1 MSALVRTTRWRR
13 SLARGARGACVGAVL
28 VASSACGSRVGDSQ
42 GGVGERVGT
51 VQSAL
56 TFTAT
61 CSPAYALSGG
71 TVAVSGGSGT
81 YSACAFGT
89 NTSGGTCN
97 VAGGVATYTAGAT
110 AGYYIVAQRT
120 ATNGTPTGGSYL
132 QRVGAAYYLQTG
144 GAAGVGSLWLMAQSG
159 TGFTFNLAGAGNDY
173 LRTLGVNSPD
183 MVADQ
188 AAAGAAVF
196 NMTDCNG
203 TGDPG
208 YYNRFGF
215 QSPTGTNPYW
225 KDNASP
231 QIDSVNAGNGTN
243 CDKTNNSAWEAFY
256 LVPGSDVFTVTD
268 SAGNTGTCTIAVENP
283 VSIQPSTISVSAGGS
298 IPAAVNGINAVQA
311 WGGSGVF
318 TGGVAGCTV
327 VTNNTMSSPATCT
340 VTGSGAVSYTVG
352 NSSGTDTL
360 RITDSQGNTATFT
373 VSGGLHF
380 VPSPSVAAKSS
391 AMTPVTVSGGNGTYS
406 SCTVTVHPSGG
417 TTCSVTGTTVSY
429 TAGPTAGTTD
439 TLTVKDSAGHTGTF
453 NVIVENPLAFA
464 PSPSPAIVSTA
475 MSPVTVSGGSGTYS
489 TCVVATNVSGS
500 SGGCTVTG
508 TTVTYTPGAT
518 SGTDVLK
525 VTDSNGL
532 TGSLNVTVE
541 AALGFT
547 PSPSTALVSTAMTP
561 VTVSG
566 GSGTYSACA
575 VTTNASGGGACAVVG
590 TTVTYTAGATAGTDT
605 LQITDSQGHTGTFSV
620 TVEGMLAFSP
630 SPAGAAKLTAMTPVT
645 VTGGSGTY
653 TTCAVT
659 VNTSGGGAC
668 TVTGSTVTYTAGAAV
683 GTDTLKVT
691 DSMGHTG
698 TFTVIVEATAVTCA
712 ARYTLA
718 SAAMPAVTVTG
729 GSGVYSSC
737 TILTNTSGGTT
748 CAVTAGGAVSY
759 TAGATAGYYIV
770 PQGTATN
777 NTPTGGTYL
786 RSFATGCCNY
796 VEPGGGAGLSSL
808 WVMAPSGTDF
818 TFHLASNGQYMYESS
833 GTESSGNDLLAN
845 TNAGGADTYTM
856 TDCNGS
862 GDTGYYNRFGF
873 ASSAGANPY
882 WQLQNPTTP
891 HGYVYDVGAGGGSN
905 CSQTS
910 GSTQEAFYLIA
921 GGDVLVV
928 KDSLGQ
934 PGTCTVTVENPV
946 ATAPTSIALATS
958 TAIPAQAAGVNA
970 VQAWG
975 GSGVFTE
982 AGACTVMTNASLSAG
997 TCTVTGSG
1005 QVGYTA
1011 GATPGTDVLKITDT
1025 QGHSTTVNVIVAGN
1039 LVSVGFGINPPQIL
1053 SPKATAVFTTN
1064 GAGTGAL
1071 TWALASNNSGGS
1083 IVPSTGQYTAG
1094 ATGNSSDLVQV
1105 TDSAGDTA
1113 TVVVSIGPSVSI
1125 TPSPATVRQSTAM
1138 TFTASGG
1145 SGTFSGGSAGCALT
1159 TNGSVSAG
1167 CTVTAGGTVSYT
1179 SGATAGTDVLRVTD
1193 SLGNT
1198 GTVTI
1203 TVSCGADPSLQI
1215 LYPYNKTVFPLGM
1228 LPPLIQ
1234 WKDNGTATYAKVTL
1248 QYPTTG
1254 APVFTWSEIVRE
1266 NGALSTPYN
1275 LLPTALPVTGGGR
1288 AQIPPLVWTTLQSA
1302 AAGSDFSI
1310 QVQTLESNQ
1319 GTLPA
1324 TITTHFATG
1333 QLKGTIYYQSY
1344 DTNLVTHGAATP
1356 TGAVLGI
1363 TVGSPTPSLVDGNAT
1378 TCRSCHSVA
1387 ASGNRLVVND
1397 NGAGDDGLYG
1407 GSNVVSLPSNVE
1419 TAISPGAGTTPNDG
1433 RFSWPAVS
1441 PDGTMMFT
1449 NEGNLPVWMS
1459 GNWGTTTA
1467 AYGGVASGS
1476 SVTTLSSGL
1485 YSLPGGAA
1493 LTTVGLAA
1501 GFQGKFPTWATDTSA
1516 LAFNYASSDSVSLA
1530 MMSVSAGP
1538 TYTFSTPT
1546 VLFTPPTPPATY
1558 PNNSGAAE
1566 WPSFMPAGQNG
1577 IVFQNRVAYDCQE
1590 PGADGAAGGS
1600 NLGSGSSEM
1609 QGNVGALG
1617 ELWWVNTTGTP
1628 LPQRL
1633 ANANGV
1639 GYLPQGPNGHGLAL
1653 STVGS
1658 GGITCSG
1665 VNLSVTP
1672 AAPGCG
1678 AANPTDSAGGIPTYA
1693 QLSNANCG
1701 NGTCLSTTSCL
1712 NEDRVAIGNGN
1723 DTLENFKPTVNP
1735 QVTGGYQW
1743 VVFMS
1748 RRMYGNVAT
1757 LNPYASNPRTTTEI
1771 RNTASPQYPDSKKL
1785 WVAAINASPTPGTDP
1800 SYPAFYLDGQELYA
1814 GNSRSYWVLPQCIV
1828 PSSTR
1833 STATVCTSNQD
1844 CCTSGTGTPASC
1856 TLDIPIATNPPTK
1869 HCVPNTA
1876 IMCSADGAA
1885 CNVDGDCCNLVSE
1898 GARCS
1903 GGTCQVP
1910 PVAGYPAA
1918 ATVAYDFQGVCTG
1931 GVVVVTGDASATMG
1945 QAPIWEFVQSDQT
1958 VPTGTSITITLQTAT
1973 TEAGLSTATMT
1984 PSYSIS
1990 STVTLPSYL
1999 SSPQVGSP
2007 SVAETVDQYLKANNL
2022 ASQTWLRVNVTLNSS
2037 SNRMS
2042 APTLTSLE
2050 PTFDCAATE

>member
-1 MSALVRTTRWRR
+1 MSALVGTTTGRR
-13 SLARGARGACVGAVL
+13 VLAWAARCGSVGAVL
-28 VASSACGSRVGDSQ
+28 VASSACSSRVGDPH

-51 VQSAL
+51 VQAAL
-56 TFTAT
+56 TPLVCSAT
-61 CSPAYALSGG
+61 YALSGG
-71 TVAVSGGSGT
+71 TLTASGGTGT
-81 YSACAFGT
+81 YSTCAYGT
-89 NTSGGTCN
+89 NTSGGTCTI
-97 VAGGVATYTAGAT
+97 AGGVATYTAGAT

-120 ATNGTPTGGSYL
+120 ATTNGTPIGGSYL

-144 GAAGVGSLWLMAQSG
+144 GAAGVGSLWLMGQSG
-159 TGFTFNLAGAGNDY
+159 TGFTFNLAGSGSDY
-173 LRTLGVNSPD
+173 LRTLGTNSPD

-188 AAAGAAVF
+188 PAGGATTF

-215 QSPTGTNPYW
+215 QSPTGTSPYW

-231 QIDSVNAGNGTN
+231 QIDSVNAGNGAN
-243 CDKTNNSAWEAFY
+243 CDKTSNTAWEAFY

-268 SAGNTGTCTIAVENP
+268 SMGNTGTCTIAVENP
-283 VSIQPSTISVSAGGS
+283 VSVQPSTIAVSAGGS

-318 TGGVAGCTV
+318 TGGSAGCAV
-327 VTNNTMSSPATCT
+327 VTNNTMSAPATCT

-352 NSSGTDTL
+352 NTSGTDTL
-360 RITDSQGNTATFT
+360 RVTDSQGHTATFT

-406 SCTVTVHPSGG
+406 SCTVTVNASGG
-417 TTCSVTGTTVSY
+417 ATCAVAGTTVTH
-429 TAGPTAGTTD
+429 TAGATPGTD
-439 TLTVKDSAGHTGTF
+439 TLKVTDSAGHTGTF

-464 PSPSPAIVSTA
+464 PSPSPALVSTA
-475 MSPVTVSGGSGTYS
+475 MAPVTVSGGSGTYT
-489 TCVVATNVSGS
+489 TCAVATNVSGS
-500 SGGCTVTG
+500 SAGCTVTG
-508 TTVTYTPGAT
+508 TAVTYTAGAT
-518 SGTDVLK
+518 AGTDVLK

-532 TGSLNVTVE
+532 TGTFNVTVE
-541 AALGFT
+541 AALAFT

-566 GSGTYSACA
+566 GSGTYTTCA
-575 VTTNASGGGACAVVG
+575 VTTNTSGGGACTVAG
-590 TTVTYTAGATAGTDT
+590 ATVTYTVGATAGTDT
-605 LQITDSQGHTGTFSV
+605 LQITDSQGHTGTFNV
-620 TVEGMLAFSP
+620 TAEGALAFAPSP
-630 SPAGAAKLTAMTPVT
+630 SGAAKLTAMTPVT

-653 TTCAVT
+653 TACAVT

-683 GTDTLKVT
+683 GTDTLRVT

-718 SAAMPAVTVTG
+718 SNAMPAVTVTG
-729 GSGVYSSC
+729 GSGVYSGC
-737 TILTNTSGGTT
+737 TILTNTSGGAT

-759 TAGATAGYYIV
+759 TAGARAGYYIV
-770 PQGTATN
+770 PQSTATSG
-777 NTPTGGTYL
+777 TPTGGTYL
-786 RSFATGCCNY
+786 RSLPTGCCNY
-796 VEPGGGAGLSSL
+796 VEPGGVAGASSL
-808 WVMAPSGTDF
+808 WVMAASGNDF
-818 TFHLASNGQYMYESS
+818 TFNLASTGLYMYEPG
-833 GTESSGNDLLAN
+833 GTESPGNDLVVNAN
-845 TNAGGADTYTM
+845 AANADSYTM

-873 ASSAGANPY
+873 ASSAGASPF
-882 WQLQNPTTP
+882 WQIQASPTP
-891 HGYVYDVGAGGGSN
+891 SAYVRAVGGGNGSN
-905 CSQTS
+905 CPQAT
-910 GSTQEAFYLIA
+910 GNTQEAFYLIP
-921 GGDVLVV
+921 GGDVLAV

-946 ATAPTSIALATS
+946 ATAPPTIALATS
-958 TAIPAQAAGVNA
+958 TAIPAQAGGVNA

-975 GSGVFTE
+975 GSGVFTGAP
-982 AGACTVMTNASLSAG
+982 AGCTVMTNASLSAG

-1005 QVGYTA
+1005 QVGYTP
-1011 GATPGTDVLKITDT
+1011 GATPGTDVLKVTDS
-1025 QGHSTTVNVIVAGN
+1025 QGHSTTVSVVVAGN
-1039 LVSVGFGINPPQIL
+1039 LVSVGFGINPPQVL

-1071 TWALASNNSGGS
+1071 TWTLASNNSGGS
-1083 IVPSTGQYTAG
+1083 IVASTGQYTAG
-1094 ATGNSSDLVQV
+1094 TTGNSSDLVQV
-1105 TDSAGDTA
+1105 TDTAGDTA

-1125 TPSPATVRQSTAM
+1125 TPSPATVRQSTAK

-1159 TNGSVSAG
+1159 TNGSGSAG
-1167 CTVTAGGTVSYT
+1167 CTVTAGGAVSYT
-1179 SGATAGTDVLRVTD
+1179 SGATAGTDVLQVTD

-1234 WKDNGTATYAKVTL
+1234 WKDNGTSTYAKVTL

-1254 APVFTWSEIVRE
+1254 APVFTWSEIVGE

-1288 AQIPPLVWTTLQSA
+1288 AQIPPIVWATLQTA

-1310 QVQTLESNQ
+1310 AVQTLESNR

-1324 TITTHFATG
+1324 AITAHFATA

-1397 NGAGDDGLYG
+1397 NGAGDDNLYG
-1407 GSNVVSLPSNVE
+1407 GSNVVSLPTNVE
-1419 TAISPGAGTTPNDG
+1419 TAILPGAGTTPNDG

-1449 NEGNLPVWMS
+1449 NEGNQPVWMS

-1467 AYGGVASGS
+1467 AYGGVASGTG
-1476 SVTTLSSGL
+1476 VTTLSSGL

-1493 LTTVGLAA
+1493 LTTAGLAP

-1530 MMSVSAGP
+1530 MMNVSAGP

-1600 NLGSGSSEM
+1600 NLGSGTSEM

-1658 GGITCSG
+1658 GISCTG

-1678 AANPTDSAGGIPTYA
+1678 SANPTDSAGGIPTYT

-1701 NGTCLSTTSCL
+1701 TGTCLSTTSCL
-1712 NEDRVAIGNGN
+1712 NGDRVAIGNGN

-1771 RNTASPQYPDSKKL
+1771 RNSASPQYPDSKKL

-1814 GNSRSYWVLPQCIV
+1814 GNSRSYWVLPQCVV

-1833 STATVCTSNQD
+1833 SAATVCTSNQD
-1844 CCTSGTGTPASC
+1844 CCSMGAGTPASC
-1856 TLDIPIATNPPTK
+1856 TLDIPIASNPPTK

-1876 IMCSADGAA
+1876 IMCSGDGTA

-1903 GGTCQVP
+1903 GGTCQIP
-1910 PVAGYPAA
+1910 PVTGYPSAA
-1918 ATVAYDFQGVCTG
+1918 SVVYDFQGTCAG
-1931 GVVVVTGDASATMG
+1931 GIVIGDASQG
-1945 QAPIWEFVQSDQT
+1945 QSPVWQYIQTDQ
-1958 VPTGTSITITLQTAT
+1958 VIPTGTSIGITLQTAP
-1973 TEAGLSTATMT
+1973 TEAGLATAVPSTPYSITATTTAPM
-1984 PSYSIS
+1984 
-1990 STVTLPSYL
+1990 YL
-1999 SSPQVGSP
+1999 SSPLIPMGAGF
-2007 SVAETVDQYLKANNL
+2007 VAQPVDQYLRAL
-2022 ASQTWLRVNVTLNSS
+2022 SPAQASQLWLRVTVTLNAS
-2037 SNRMS
+2037 SNRML
-2042 APTLTSLE
+2042 APTLTSLL